1 MVGTTCTTDPSARWT
16 IAESVVPP
24 VSEPLDLDALK
35 SQLFWCDGRP
45 SERAGDA
52 LKALIAELQAT
63 RAERDRALSN
73 HEDCDRLSRQA
84 IAEQRGRAERAE
96 AAITRVE
103 AVLEEAV
110 DPDVFWAVHAALR
123 GDQ

>member
-1 MVGTTCTTDPSARWT
+1 MS
-16 IAESVVPP
+16 ES
-24 VSEPLDLDALK
+24 LDLDTLVGAYY
-35 SQLFWCDGRP
+35 DGRFL
-45 SERAGDA
+45 DA
-52 LKALIAELQAT
+52 HGHVAALIAELRAC

-103 AVLEEAV
+103 AMANDAHKWGRSIAALEV
-110 DPDVFWAVHAALR
+110 RAALR